1 MNEEKHL
8 LLPMDLQFLQMSQI
22 LMSQTL
28 TIQTNRGFIDKGF
41 SKSKN
46 ENPDGKKL
54 ERLLPVMMLPRWSQ
68 QKLKSCGASKIRLG
82 KAKILRANDCGRT
95 C

>member
-1 MNEEKHL
+1 MAGGFNMNEEKHL

-46 ENPDGKKL
+46 ENPDGKETGKTFTRDDVAKMVAAETKKL
-54 ERLLPVMMLPRWSQ
+54 WRKQNPIG
-68 QKLKSCGASKIRLG
+68 KSKNLTSK
-82 KAKILRANDCGRT
+82 
-95 C
+95 